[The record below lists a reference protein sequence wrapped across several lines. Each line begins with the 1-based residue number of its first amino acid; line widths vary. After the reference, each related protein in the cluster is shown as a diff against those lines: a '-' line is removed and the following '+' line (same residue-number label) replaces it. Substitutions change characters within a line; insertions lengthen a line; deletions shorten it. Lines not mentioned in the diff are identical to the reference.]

1 MTLVHPLGRVRAVF
15 CQVISFDRNAVVMG
29 MNVALYRLY
38 SSYQEVTSMN
48 MLQVDNDSTLL
59 AVSSF

>member
-1 MTLVHPLGRVRAVF
+1 
-15 CQVISFDRNAVVMG
+15 MG
-29 MNVALYRLY
+29 MNLALYRLY